1 MFKCLLNTLIKII
14 NYIMENT
21 NTKPLTSA
29 ERAQEA
35 TNVKVDGDIQRLERE
50 DARKREQERE
60 VSRNSVFG
68 LNKPKPTSG
77 GRRRTM
83 RRKRNRKHKRSVRRF

>member
-1 MFKCLLNTLIKII
+1 
-14 NYIMENT
+14 MENT
-21 NTKPLTSA
+21 NTKPRSSE

-68 LNKPKPTSG
+68 LNKPKPSG

-83 RRKRNRKHKRSVRRF
+83 GRKRKQSKHRRRSVRRF